1 MNGGDYRARS
11 SSPARSSGSGSGG
24 SSRSSSSSSLT
35 RRMLILE
42 NFING
47 KFESVAETI
56 DNVDPST
63 GSVYSRLPNS
73 GSREVDKA
81 VHAALQASTT

>member
-1 MNGGDYRARS
+1 MLPRFVALNGGTARERS
-11 SSPARSSGSGSGG
+11 SSPARMSTYLPS
-24 SSRSSSSSSLT
+24 

-56 DNVDPST
+56 ENVDPST
-63 GSVYSRLPNS
+63 GAVYSRLPNS
-73 GSREVDKA
+73 GSREVEKA
-81 VHAALQASTT
+81 VQAAMQAFPT